1 MSQEGG
7 GESQAVSHDGKA
19 YIGENV
25 SLSITIKTVLANV
38 CPLDAK
44 SMFSIK
50 IYCYSTNQQ
59 ESEYGKLFRPRFS
72 KALKSIV
79 SIYR

>member
-19 YIGENV
+19 YIGGNL
-25 SLSITIKTVLANV
+25 SLSITIKTMLANV

-50 IYCYSTNQQ
+50 IYCYSTNQR
-59 ESEYGKLFRPRFS
+59 ELVWELFRLRFS
-72 KALKSIV
+72 KALK
-79 SIYR
+79 

>member
-1 MSQEGG
+1 VSQEGG

-19 YIGENV
+19 YIGGNL
-25 SLSITIKTVLANV
+25 SLSITIKTMLANV

-50 IYCYSTNQQ
+50 IYCYSTNQR
-59 ESEYGKLFRPRFS
+59 ELVWELFRLRFS
-72 KALKSIV
+72 KALK
-79 SIYR
+79 